1 MNMYG
6 LLVVA
11 LVAAACSVEPPAQEQ
26 NASSTQESDAISR
39 AMGDQT
45 PASAPVAEQTP
56 RRPGAESAASRD
68 EREAAK
74 GSIVQE
80 ASQSGVNADAAILR
94 DFKERIDKYADIHQG
109 AAKSNAK
116 PKESS
121 DPAKIIATQDA
132 LAARI
137 RAARSTAK
145 QGDIFTAEIRSRFRR
160 MLAPALK
167 GEDGRDAKALMKDD
181 APAPGSI
188 PFEVNAKYPE
198 GAPVPTVPAS
208 LLLSLPTLPRPLEY
222 RVVGKHL
229 LLLDTDAGIIVD
241 YIPNAIT

>member
-1 MNMYG
+1 MNVCG
-6 LLVVA
+6 VLFVA
-11 LVAAACSVEPPAQEQ
+11 LVAAACSADPPAQEQ
-26 NASSTQESDAISR
+26 NISSSQESSDASVPGSEQPPR
-39 AMGDQT
+39 K
-45 PASAPVAEQTP
+45 PV
-56 RRPGAESAASRD
+56 AESAALRD

-80 ASQSGVNADAAILR
+80 ASQSWGNADAAILK
-94 DFKERIDKYADIHQG
+94 DFKERIDKYVDIHKG
-109 AAKSNAK
+109 AAKSDAK
-116 PKESS
+116 PKESA

-145 QGDIFTAEIRSRFRR
+145 QGDIFTAEVRSRFRR

-198 GAPVPTVPAS
+198 GAPLPTVPAS

-229 LLLDTDAGIIVD
+229 LLLDTDAGLIVD

>member
-1 MNMYG
+1 MNVWG
-6 LLVVA
+6 LVVVA

-26 NASSTQESDAISR
+26 SSSSSQESDGSSR
-39 AMGDQT
+39 AMVDQ
-45 PASAPVAEQTP
+45 PGSVSVGEQTP
-56 RRPGAESAASRD
+56 RKPVADSAALRD
-68 EREAAK
+68 ERAAAK

-94 DFKERIDKYADIHQG
+94 DFKERIDTYLDIHQR

-116 PKESS
+116 PKESA
-121 DPAKIIATQDA
+121 DPAKIIATQDL
-132 LAARI
+132 LAERI
-137 RAARSTAK
+137 RAARPTAK

-160 MLAPALK
+160 LLSPALK
-167 GEDGRDAKALMKDD
+167 GEDGRDAKAVMKDD

-188 PFEVNAKYPE
+188 PFKVNAKYPE

-222 RVVGKHL
+222 RIVGKHL
-229 LLLDTDAGIIVD
+229 LLHDTDAGIIVD

>member
-1 MNMYG
+1 MVG
-6 LLVVA
+6 
-11 LVAAACSVEPPAQEQ
+11 EK
-26 NASSTQESDAISR
+26 
-39 AMGDQT
+39 
-45 PASAPVAEQTP
+45 PASVPVAEPTP
-56 RRPGAESAASRD
+56 RKPVAESAASRD

-94 DFKERIDKYADIHQG
+94 DFKERIDKYVDDHKG
-109 AAKSNAK
+109 AAKNDAK
-116 PKESS
+116 PKESA

-137 RAARSTAK
+137 RAARPTAK

-160 MLAPALK
+160 LIAPALK
-167 GEDGRDAKALMKDD
+167 GEDGRDAKAVMKDD
-181 APAPGSI
+181 APPPGSI
-188 PFEVNAKYPE
+188 PFKVNAKYPE

-208 LLLSLPTLPRPLEY
+208 VLLRLPTLPRPLEY

>member
-1 MNMYG
+1 M
-6 LLVVA
+6 
-11 LVAAACSVEPPAQEQ
+11 
-26 NASSTQESDAISR
+26 
-39 AMGDQT
+39 
-45 PASAPVAEQTP
+45 
-56 RRPGAESAASRD
+56 RD

-80 ASQSGVNADAAILR
+80 ASQSGVNADSAILR
-94 DFKERIDKYADIHQG
+94 DFKERIDKYVDIHKG

-116 PKESS
+116 PKESA
-121 DPAKIIATQDA
+121 DPAKIIATQDL

-160 MLAPALK
+160 LLAPPLK

-188 PFEVNAKYPE
+188 PFKVNAKYPE

-222 RVVGKHL
+222 RIVGKHL

>member
-1 MNMYG
+1 MLMNVRG
-6 LLVVA
+6 LLVIA
-11 LVAAACSVEPPAQEQ
+11 LVAASCSVEPPAEEL
-26 NASSTQESDAISR
+26 NTSSSQESDAISR
-39 AMGDQT
+39 TTGDQK
-45 PASAPVAEQTP
+45 PAS
-56 RRPGAESAASRD
+56 RPMAGAESTASRD

-74 GSIVQE
+74 SSIVQE
-80 ASQSGVNADAAILR
+80 ANQSGGNADAAILK
-94 DFKERIDKYADIHQG
+94 DFKERIDKYVDIYEG

-137 RAARSTAK
+137 RAARPTAK
-145 QGDIFTAEIRSRFRR
+145 QGDIFTAEVRSRFRR

-181 APAPGSI
+181 APPPGSI

-229 LLLDTDAGIIVD
+229 LLLDTDAGLIVD